1 MHEDGLE
8 AFLPLPHDD
17 VTPVPTFSATS
28 ATPEDQNGTSN
39 LPLKTN
45 RDSDPPVL
53 DSSPNAFGIFQRYH
67 SLPSSPDTPAHSTTS
82 HTFSDLPEPS
92 TSRMLNFDPYPNET
106 SFLLGEWYWNG
117 GVQKSQKEFMKL
129 IAIISSDSFSPS
141 DICQTNWKLINKKL
155 AINDWDNGE
164 WVDEDAG
171 WHRES
176 VSIQVPFNCRMKT
189 PGPQTYTFGKFYHRS
204 LKAVIVEKLESAS
217 STRYFQN
224 EPYELLW
231 KKEKDGE
238 PLRLY
243 GEMYNSPAFI
253 DSHREL
259 QNMPRE
265 PGCDLPRCVV
275 ALMFWSDAT
284 HLTASGHTKLWPLY
298 LGFGNDSKYERCKPT
313 NNLFEHVAYF
323 EKLPDEFKD
332 FAKSF
337 IGDGHQLSKGFLRF
351 CREEWMHAQWKVL
364 LDEDFMDA
372 YKHGIVIQS
381 LDGIKCR
388 FYPRILTYSA
398 DYPEKVLM
406 ASVRQFGKYPC
417 PRCKTPKAQL
427 HESGTPDDR
436 KRRLELARVDDER
449 RRKAV
454 SLAQRFIYDEN
465 QSIDSVFVER
475 ELFSES
481 LTVASNA
488 FSERL
493 SEFLNLFNLFVV
505 DLMHEIEAGTWKD
518 TLVHLLRILASIDNN
533 LLHELDKRFRAMP
546 TFGRDTIRRFSS
558 NASEL
563 AHLAARDFEDFL
575 QAWGSMMNSVQI

>member
-1 MHEDGLE
+1 MATAGYFTRCSCSRTFTSPGALKKHQNSCKTSRFELCSALNKAKEAKRLRDIVTRETSATNERDEETPQDSAIADFEAFQESNSDEAPPAKRRRKLPKRFRTTELIMHEDGLE

-323 EKLPDEFKD
+323 EKV
-332 FAKSF
+332 
-337 IGDGHQLSKGFLRF
+337 R
-351 CREEWMHAQWKVL
+351 AQ
-364 LDEDFMDA
+364 
-372 YKHGIVIQS
+372 
-381 LDGIKCR
+381 
-388 FYPRILTYSA
+388 P
-398 DYPEKVLM
+398 
-406 ASVRQFGKYPC
+406 GKTHP
-417 PRCKTPKAQL
+417 
-427 HESGTPDDR
+427 
-436 KRRLELARVDDER
+436 
-449 RRKAV
+449 
-454 SLAQRFIYDEN
+454 
-465 QSIDSVFVER
+465 
-475 ELFSES
+475 
-481 LTVASNA
+481 SN
-488 FSERL
+488 
-493 SEFLNLFNLFVV
+493 
-505 DLMHEIEAGTWKD
+505 
-518 TLVHLLRILASIDNN
+518 
-533 LLHELDKRFRAMP
+533 
-546 TFGRDTIRRFSS
+546 
-558 NASEL
+558 
-563 AHLAARDFEDFL
+563 
-575 QAWGSMMNSVQI
+575 